1 MQLIERLAVR
11 AECLTLAIALFMC
24 GMGLSSRAAAQA
36 TEPEIPTGQP
46 LVDLIEGLDTKLG
59 TAYINCDVETFV
71 SMTAPD
77 VELYHDEAGKAVG
90 RDAARDILA
99 QGICAGVKKG
109 IQFRRELIPG
119 SLVVYRMAKVGA
131 LEFRS
136 TSFWQ
141 RPPGEP
147 ETKVG
152 TLKELTLWERRDGV
166 WLVSR
171 HMAYAHE
178 ASNSK

>member
-1 MQLIERLAVR
+1 MHFIERVNLIARRFMAFLMFAAV
-11 AECLTLAIALFMC
+11 AWP
-24 GMGLSSRAAAQA
+24 AAAQQA
-36 TEPEIPTGQP
+36 SVPEIPTGQP

-77 VELYHDEAGKAVG
+77 VELYHDEVGKFVG
-90 RDAARDILA
+90 LDATRDILV

-141 RPPGEP
+141 RRPGEP
-147 ETKVG
+147 ETQVG
-152 TLKELTLWERRDGV
+152 TLKEMTLWERRDGV

-171 HMAYAHE
+171 HIAYGHE
-178 ASNSK
+178 PLNPK